1 MNTQN
6 TFFKLLI
13 VVLIAVIV
21 WLSGSFVEAPIKG
34 WHIFAVFIAVIFSFI
49 IRPYPMGLM
58 VILGLV
64 ALTTTK
70 TITMKEALSGYGDTT
85 VWLVVA
91 AFLIAGGVINTG
103 LGKRIALK
111 LVSWLGKTTLGLG
124 YAICAAELILGPVVP
139 SNTARGG
146 GILAPIVNSISIALG
161 STPKNSPKRA
171 GEFLTLVGS
180 HANLITAAM
189 FLTGMAANPL
199 VSRAVEDIL
208 GVEFGWG
215 RWALGAIVPGLIS
228 LSLLPLVI
236 YKLSKPTL
244 TNSIMAQ
251 KEAKKQLEEAGAKL
265 SFKEGVMLGIL
276 ILLLILWS
284 TKFIHGLSTTLV
296 AWIGVSV
303 MIITNTQIWDDII
316 KNKKAWDTLIWLG
329 GLLTMANLLKDY
341 GFIDWFVS
349 HAKEQVFG
357 LSGLTVI
364 IVLGLI
370 YFYSMYAFSMLTA
383 HISAMVSVFLAVVLV
398 AGGYPLIAAAIFAY
412 FSNLSGCLTSYSS
425 GPVIIYFGL
434 NYVQTPKWF
443 SIGFLISLFHI
454 VIWLGGG
461 LIWWKILGWW

>member
-1 MNTQN
+1 MKTQN
-6 TFFKLLI
+6 TFFKLFI
-13 VVLIAVIV
+13 VVLIAVIL
-21 WLSGSFVEAPIKG
+21 WLSGSLVEAPIKS
-34 WHIFAVFIAVIFSFI
+34 WHIFAVFIAIICSFI
-49 IRPYPMGLM
+49 IKPYPMGLM

-64 ALTTTK
+64 ALTATK

-111 LVSWLGKTTLGLG
+111 LVGWLGKTTLGLG
-124 YAICAAELILGPVVP
+124 YAICGAELILGPVVP

-161 STPKNSPKRA
+161 STPKDNPKKA

-199 VSRAVEDIL
+199 VSRAVEDIQ
-208 GVEFGWG
+208 GIEFGWG
-215 RWALGAIVPGLIS
+215 TWALGAIVPGLIS

-244 TNSIMAQ
+244 TNSKIAQ
-251 KEAKKQLEEAGAKL
+251 KEAKKQLDEIGAKL
-265 SFKEGVMLGIL
+265 SVKEGIMLGIL

-284 TKFIHGLSTTLV
+284 TKFLHGLSTTLV

-303 MIITNTQIWDDII
+303 MLVTNTQIWDDII

-341 GFIDWFVS
+341 GFIDWFVL
-349 HAKEQVFG
+349 HAKEQVIGF
-357 LSGLTVI
+357 SGLTTI
-364 IVLGLI
+364 IILGLI

-383 HISAMVSVFLAVVLV
+383 HISAMVSVFLAVVLA

-443 SIGFLISLFHI
+443 TMGFIISIFHI
-454 VIWLGGG
+454 LIWLGGG
-461 LIWWKILGWW
+461 LLWWKVLGWW

>member
-1 MNTQN
+1 MQK
-6 TFFKLLI
+6 TFFKLFI
-13 VVLIAVIV
+13 VVLIAVVV
-21 WLSGSFVEAPIKG
+21 WLFESLVGAPIKG

-49 IRPYPMGLM
+49 IKPYPMGLM

-64 ALTTTK
+64 ALTATK

-111 LVSWLGKTTLGLG
+111 LVGWLGKTTLGLG
-124 YAICAAELILGPVVP
+124 YAICGAELILGPVVP

-161 STPKNSPKRA
+161 STPKDNPKRA

-199 VSRAVEDIL
+199 VSRAVEDIQ
-208 GVEFGWG
+208 GIEFGWG
-215 RWALGAIVPGLIS
+215 TWALGAIVPGLIS

-244 TNSIMAQ
+244 TNSKIAQ
-251 KEAKKQLEEAGAKL
+251 KEAKKQLEEIGTKL
-265 SFKEGVMLGIL
+265 SVKEGVMLGIL
-276 ILLLILWS
+276 ILLLVLWS
-284 TKFIHGLSTTLV
+284 TKFLHGLSTTLV
-296 AWIGVSV
+296 AWIGVSAMLV
-303 MIITNTQIWDDII
+303 TNTQIWDDII

-341 GFIDWFVS
+341 GFIDWFVL

-357 LSGLTVI
+357 LSGLTTI
-364 IVLGLI
+364 IILGLI

-383 HISAMVSVFLAVVLV
+383 HISAMVAVFLAVAFA
-398 AGGYPLIAAAIFAY
+398 AGGYPLVAAAIFAY

-434 NYVQTPKWF
+434 NYVQIPKWF

-454 VIWLGGG
+454 IVWLGGG

>member
-1 MNTQN
+1 MNTQKSL
-6 TFFKLLI
+6 FKLFI
-13 VVLIAVIV
+13 VVLVAIII
-21 WLSGSFVEAPIKG
+21 WLSESLVGAPIKG

-49 IRPYPMGLM
+49 IKPYPMGLM

-64 ALTTTK
+64 ALTATK

-124 YAICAAELILGPVVP
+124 YAICGAELILGPVVP

-161 STPKNSPKRA
+161 STPKDNPKKA

-208 GVEFGWG
+208 GIEFGWG
-215 RWALGAIVPGLIS
+215 TWALGAIVPGLIS

-244 TNSIMAQ
+244 TNSIIAQ
-251 KEAKKQLEEAGAKL
+251 KEAKKQLEKIGTKL
-265 SFKEGVMLGIL
+265 SVKEGVMLVIL
-276 ILLLILWS
+276 ILLLVLWS
-284 TKFIHGLSTTLV
+284 TKFLHGLSTTLV
-296 AWIGVSV
+296 AWIGVSA
-303 MIITNTQIWDDII
+303 MLITNTQIWDDII

-341 GFIDWFVS
+341 GFIDWFVL
-349 HAKEQVFG
+349 HTKEQVIGF
-357 LSGLTVI
+357 SGLTTI
-364 IVLGLI
+364 IILGLI

-383 HISAMVSVFLAVVLV
+383 HISAMVSIFLAVVFA

-434 NYVQTPKWF
+434 NYVQIPKWF
-443 SIGFLISLFHI
+443 SVGFLISLFHI
-454 VIWLGGG
+454 IIWLGGG

>member
-1 MNTQN
+1 MNTQKSL
-6 TFFKLLI
+6 FKLFI
-13 VVLIAVIV
+13 VVLVAIII
-21 WLSGSFVEAPIKG
+21 WLSESLVGAPIKG

-49 IRPYPMGLM
+49 IKPYPMGLM

-64 ALTTTK
+64 ALTATK

-124 YAICAAELILGPVVP
+124 YAICGAELILGPVVP

-161 STPKNSPKRA
+161 STPKDNPKKA

-208 GVEFGWG
+208 GIEFGWG
-215 RWALGAIVPGLIS
+215 TWALGAIVPGLIS

-244 TNSIMAQ
+244 TNSKMAQ
-251 KEAKKQLEEAGAKL
+251 KEAKKQLEEIGTKL
-265 SFKEGVMLGIL
+265 SVKEGVMLGIL
-276 ILLLILWS
+276 ILLLVLWS
-284 TKFIHGLSTTLV
+284 TKFLHGLSTTLV
-296 AWIGVSV
+296 AWIGVSA
-303 MIITNTQIWDDII
+303 MLITNTQIWDDII

-341 GFIDWFVS
+341 GFIDWFVL
-349 HAKEQVFG
+349 HTKEQVIGF
-357 LSGLTVI
+357 SGLTTI
-364 IVLGLI
+364 IILGLI

-383 HISAMVSVFLAVVLV
+383 HISAMVSIFLAVVFA

-434 NYVQTPKWF
+434 NYVQIPKWF

-454 VIWLGGG
+454 TIWLGGG

>member
-1 MNTQN
+1 MNTQKSL
-6 TFFKLLI
+6 FKLFI
-13 VVLIAVIV
+13 VVLAAIII
-21 WLSGSFVEAPIKG
+21 WLSESLVGAPIKG

-49 IRPYPMGLM
+49 IKPYPMGLM

-64 ALTTTK
+64 ALTATK

-124 YAICAAELILGPVVP
+124 YAICGAELILGPVVP

-161 STPKNSPKRA
+161 STPKDNPKKA

-208 GVEFGWG
+208 GIEFGWG
-215 RWALGAIVPGLIS
+215 TWALGAIVPGLIS

-244 TNSIMAQ
+244 TNSKMAQ
-251 KEAKKQLEEAGAKL
+251 KEAKKQLEEIGTKL
-265 SFKEGVMLGIL
+265 SVKEGVMLGIL

-284 TKFIHGLSTTLV
+284 TKFLHGLSTTLV
-296 AWIGVSV
+296 AWIGVSA
-303 MIITNTQIWDDII
+303 MLITNTQIWDDII

-341 GFIDWFVS
+341 GFIDWFVL
-349 HAKEQVFG
+349 HAKEQVVGF
-357 LSGLTVI
+357 SGLTTI
-364 IVLGLI
+364 IILGLI

-383 HISAMVSVFLAVVLV
+383 HISAMVSIFLAVVFA

-434 NYVQTPKWF
+434 NYVQIPKWF

-454 VIWLGGG
+454 TIWLGGG

>member
-1 MNTQN
+1 MNTQKSL
-6 TFFKLLI
+6 FKLFI
-13 VVLIAVIV
+13 VVLVAIII
-21 WLSGSFVEAPIKG
+21 WLSESLVGAPIKG

-49 IRPYPMGLM
+49 IKPYPMGLM

-64 ALTTTK
+64 ALTATK

-91 AFLIAGGVINTG
+91 AFLIAGGIINTG

-124 YAICAAELILGPVVP
+124 YAICGAELILGPVVP

-161 STPKNSPKRA
+161 STPKDNPKKA

-208 GVEFGWG
+208 GIEFGWG
-215 RWALGAIVPGLIS
+215 TWALGAIVPGLIS

-244 TNSIMAQ
+244 TNSKMAQ
-251 KEAKKQLEEAGAKL
+251 KEAKKQLEEIGTKL
-265 SFKEGVMLGIL
+265 SVKEGVMLGIL

-284 TKFIHGLSTTLV
+284 TKFLHGLSTTLV
-296 AWIGVSV
+296 AWIGVSA
-303 MIITNTQIWDDII
+303 MLITNTQIWDDII

-341 GFIDWFVS
+341 GFIDWFVL
-349 HAKEQVFG
+349 HTKEQVIGF
-357 LSGLTVI
+357 SGLTTI
-364 IVLGLI
+364 IILGLI

-383 HISAMVSVFLAVVLV
+383 HISAMVSIFLAVVFA

-434 NYVQTPKWF
+434 NYVQIPKWF

-454 VIWLGGG
+454 TIWLGGG

>member
-1 MNTQN
+1 MNTQKSYFN
-6 TFFKLLI
+6 FFI
-13 VVLIAVIV
+13 VVLIAVILWV
-21 WLSGSFVEAPIKG
+21 SGSFVGAPINS
-34 WHIFAVFIAVIFSFI
+34 WHIFAVFIAVIISFI
-49 IRPYPMGLM
+49 LKPYPMGLM
-58 VILGLV
+58 VLLGLV
-64 ALTTTK
+64 ILTATK
-70 TITMKEALSGYGDTT
+70 TITMKEALSGFGDTT

-111 LVSWLGKTTLGLG
+111 LVGWLGKTTLGLG
-124 YAICAAELILGPVVP
+124 YAICGAELILGPVVP

-161 STPKNSPKRA
+161 STSNDNPKKA

-199 VSRAVEDIL
+199 VSRAVEDIY
-208 GVEFGWG
+208 GIEFGWG
-215 RWALGAIVPGLIS
+215 SWALGAIVPGLIS
-228 LSLLPLVI
+228 LSLLPLLI
-236 YKLSKPTL
+236 FKLSKPTL
-244 TNSIMAQ
+244 TNAKPAQ
-251 KEAKKQLEEAGAKL
+251 QEAKKQLVALGTKL
-265 SFKEGVMLGIL
+265 SVKEGIMLGVL
-276 ILLLILWS
+276 ILLLVLWS
-284 TKFIHGLSTTLV
+284 TKFLHGMSTTLV
-296 AWIGVSV
+296 AWIGVCV
-303 MIITNTQIWDDII
+303 MLVSNTQTWDDII

-341 GFIDWFVS
+341 GFIDWFVL
-349 HAKEQVFG
+349 HAKAQVVGFSG
-357 LSGLTVI
+357 LSTI
-364 IVLGLI
+364 IILGLI

-383 HISAMVSVFLAVVLV
+383 HISAMVSLFLAVVLA
-398 AGGYPLIAAAIFAY
+398 AGGYPMIAAAIFAY

-443 SIGFLISLFHI
+443 TIGFIISLFHI
-454 VIWLGGG
+454 TIWLGGG